1 MKYYYNYYFRTV
13 IIIFNYH
20 YLKLKKVMREKKATK
35 IKKALKV
42 KKVIRVMR

>member
-1 MKYYYNYYFRTV
+1 MKYYYNYYFRT
-13 IIIFNYH
+13 IIIFNY
-20 YLKLKKVMREKKATK
+20 LELKKVMIEKKATK